1 MKVKLIFKNLA
12 MAFSFIALLI
22 GVFYTHA
29 LAGLASDPVTFAEP
43 PAFVK
48 EYVNGKYS
56 QGVTAPN
63 KAENIA
69 KLTSDYFNQAALV
82 RNVIING
89 ESTDELLALFTHPE
103 KAQRVKIAFAFAEV
117 NLKLSHDE
125 GTDFDNKRRAFWEKM
140 NAHSADIQSALFEAL
155 ITSAEERTRTFIP
168 YTLAW
173 WMQDNKSKTVEMLNW
188 AAKHHPDPW
197 VRNFS
202 VYYVIQFGENEAY
215 AKDLIEDRTHDP
227 AFKVRHRILEQ
238 RFRRFEEAIFGK
250 EEEQS

>member
-1 MKVKLIFKNLA
+1 MVIAL
-12 MAFSFIALLI
+12 SFIALLI
-22 GVFYTHA
+22 SVFYVHA
-29 LAGLASDPVTFAEP
+29 LAGLASDPVTFVEP

-48 EYVNGKYS
+48 KYVSDKYK
-56 QGVTAPN
+56 QDLIEPN
-63 KAENIA
+63 KDENPA
-69 KLTSDYFNQAALV
+69 KLTTDYFNQAALV
-82 RNVIING
+82 RNVIVNG
-89 ESTDELLALFTHPE
+89 DSTDELLALFTHPE
-103 KAQRVKIAFAFAEV
+103 KAQRVKIAFAFADV
-117 NLKLSHDE
+117 NIKLSHDE
-125 GTDFDNKRRAFWEKM
+125 GTDFDNKRKAFWNKM

-173 WMQDNKSKTVEMLNW
+173 WMQDNKPKTVEMLNW

-202 VYYVIQFGENEAY
+202 VYYVIQFGDNEEY
-215 AKDLIEDRTHDP
+215 AKELIEDRTHDP
-227 AFKVRHRILEQ
+227 VFKVRHRILEQ